1 MKLENLQKAKSIL
14 IYGYGVE
21 GKSSERFLKEK
32 CPGVEIKIFD
42 DNNPSFGS
50 CVSCEFS
57 RSCHDA
63 DAIVVSAG
71 ISREKVAEEYR
82 KKCTSNV
89 EIFFN
94 NISEASRKK
103 LIAIGGT
110 KGKSTTTKFCAEF
123 LQQAGLNAEIGG
135 NYGTPLLDLF
145 DDIETG
151 KIEYIVAELSSFQLE
166 HLTVSPHIAIFLN
179 LFPDHL
185 DRHGDIKQ
193 YFAAKQNLWKH
204 QKKEDFLIVPKVFL
218 DPIAHTHPNA
228 RLLSAPP
235 LEKEIFPEH
244 SIFQANHFLEN
255 FGTVAFVGRI
265 LQIELTPHFLAKT
278 AEQFTGLPHRLEFF
292 TEHNGV
298 RFYNDSISTN
308 VGSALAAIEF
318 FQESLGSL
326 ILGGQDRKQDF
337 SYLCETLPKI
347 APNAFVIVYES
358 EVSPLLITTLKEHNV
373 PFYSAK
379 TLEEAAEIAVKKTPK
394 DTSCV
399 FSPAAPS
406 FDRFKSYIDR
416 GNQWKKYVEIL
427 TK

>member
-1 MKLENLQKAKSIL
+1 M
-14 IYGYGVE
+14 E

-32 CPGVEIKIFD
+32 CPNVEIKIFD
-42 DNNPSFGS
+42 DHNPSFGS
-50 CVSCEFS
+50 CVSCEFK
-57 RSCHDA
+57 RACQDA

-82 KKCTSNV
+82 EKCTSNV
-89 EIFFN
+89 EMFFH
-94 NISEASRKK
+94 NIGEKSRKK
-103 LIAIGGT
+103 IIAIGGT

-123 LQQAGLNAEIGG
+123 LNEAGLNAKIGG

-145 DDIETG
+145 DDIENQ

-166 HLTVSPHIAIFLN
+166 HLNVSPHIAIFLN

-185 DRHGDIKQ
+185 DRHGDIKE
-193 YFAAKQNLWKH
+193 YFSAKQNLWRH
-204 QKKEDFLIVPKVFL
+204 QTKEDFLIVPEVFL
-218 DPIAHTHPNA
+218 DPIAHTHPKG
-228 RLLSAPP
+228 RLLSAPS
-235 LEKEIFPEH
+235 LEKETFPEH
-244 SIFQANHFLEN
+244 SIFRANHFLEN
-255 FGTVAFVGRI
+255 FGTVAFVGQI

-278 AEQFTGLPHRLEFF
+278 AEQFTGLPHRLELFA
-292 TEHNGV
+292 EKNNV

-318 FQESLGSL
+318 FQDSLGSI

-358 EVSPLLITTLKEHNV
+358 EISPLLIQTLKEHDV

-394 DTSCV
+394 KSHCV

-406 FDRFKSYIDR
+406 FDVFKNYIER
-416 GNQWKKYVEIL
+416 GNLWKEYVNNL